1 MNKELELNDLND
13 TEGESLAGDVIL
25 DIDSQSSRSNQSSI
39 SRRKGRR
46 DNINSDDEDDE
57 DYSINNYE

>member
-46 DNINSDDEDDE
+46 DNINSDDED
-57 DYSINNYE
+57 YSINNYE